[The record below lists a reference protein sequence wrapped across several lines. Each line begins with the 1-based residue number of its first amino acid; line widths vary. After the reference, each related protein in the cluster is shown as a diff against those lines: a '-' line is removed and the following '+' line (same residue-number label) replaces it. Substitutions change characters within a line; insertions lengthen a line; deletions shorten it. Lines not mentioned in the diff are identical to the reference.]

1 MERVTHYYEC
11 LLETIDLQKYL
22 TYNSLLTSRASEQK
36 YLREL
41 KDDVK
46 NTILEIQDMMNDIQN
61 NLDAVEGVDNSIYV
75 SIMNGYSEKL
85 QPVPILI
92 NTDVKSPE

>member
-1 MERVTHYYEC
+1 
-11 LLETIDLQKYL
+11 
-22 TYNSLLTSRASEQK
+22 
-36 YLREL
+36 
-41 KDDVK
+41 
-46 NTILEIQDMMNDIQN
+46 MMNDIQN